1 MNRWRKVTVEPEGKG
16 AERILILC
24 VDRDDDIGVKAKVK
38 TPILGREEN
47 LKAAVSLALQ
57 VPEEAGANALFEAV
71 KIYDGLKD
79 KVGEDH
85 QIATIAG
92 SELRG
97 VEADRKLVAE
107 LTTVLKNFPANGV
120 VLVTDGF
127 TEETVLPLV
136 RSRVPVMSVRRITIK
151 HSNAIEE
158 TAAVFS
164 RYLKMLVENPRYSR
178 IVLGLPGILTIV
190 FGILWYFN
198 QLFYAGVAFLVIIGS
213 FLFVKG
219 FGFDRK
225 IRALYEGIRRYSP
238 PPLEKQIVGFSTVAG
253 VLLIGVGCYYSGA
266 AVANYLSTL
275 PDPPT
280 DFGQWLTLLPILLGL
295 FITKAITLIVIGICV
310 MLSGGVIRWFL
321 ERDTRFWRTLVVM
334 VVTAWSQQIIYQAA
348 QILINPG
355 RPYDELVF
363 TIIIGILLAA
373 ASSLVTH
380 LLHLRYA
387 HLFKEKESE
396 VAELKKS

>member
-1 MNRWRKVTVEPEGKG
+1 VESEGKG

-38 TPILGREEN
+38 TPLMGREEN

-57 VPEEAGANALFEAV
+57 DPEEAGANALFEAV
-71 KIYDGLKD
+71 RIYDGLRD
-79 KVGEDH
+79 RVGEDH

-107 LTTVLKNFPANGV
+107 LTTVLKSFPASGV

-151 HSNAIEE
+151 HSNVIEE

-164 RYLKMLVENPRYSR
+164 RYLKMLMENPHYSR

-198 QLFYAGVAFLVIIGS
+198 QIFYAGVAFLIIIGS
-213 FLFVKG
+213 SLFVKG
-219 FGFDRK
+219 FGVDKKVRT
-225 IRALYEGIRRYSP
+225 LYEGIRRYSP

-253 VLLIGVGCYYSGA
+253 VLLIGVGCYHGGA
-266 AVANYLSTL
+266 AVANNLISL
-275 PDPPT
+275 PNPPA
-280 DFGQWLTLLPILLGL
+280 DFGQWLTLLPILLGW
-295 FITKAITLIVIGICV
+295 FIAARASITLIVIGICV

-321 ERDTRFWRTLVVM
+321 ERDPRFWRTLVVM

-355 RPYDELVF
+355 RPYGDLVF

-373 ASSLVTH
+373 ASSLVAY

-396 VAELKKS
+396 IAELKKS

>member
-1 MNRWRKVTVEPEGKG
+1 MESGGKE
-16 AERILILC
+16 AERVLILC
-24 VDRDDDIGVKAKVK
+24 VDRDDDIGVKTKVK
-38 TPILGREEN
+38 TPLLGREEN

-57 VPEEAGANALFEAV
+57 DPEEAGANALFEAV
-71 KIYDGLKD
+71 RIYDGLKD
-79 KVGEDH
+79 KVGENH

-107 LTTVLKNFPANGV
+107 LTTVLKNFPASGV
-120 VLVTDGF
+120 VLVTEGF
-127 TEETVLPLV
+127 TDETVLPLV
-136 RSRVPVMSVRRITIK
+136 RSKVPVMSVRRVTMR

-164 RYLKMLVENPRYSR
+164 RYLKMLAENPHYSR

-198 QLFYAGVAFLVIIGS
+198 QLFYASVAFLIIIGS

-219 FGFDRK
+219 FGFDKKMRT
-225 IRALYEGIRRYSP
+225 LYEGIRRYSP
-238 PPLEKQIVGFSTVAG
+238 PPLEKQIIGFSTVAG
-253 VLLIGVGCYYSGA
+253 VLLIGVGCYHAGA
-266 AVANYLSTL
+266 AVADYLFRL
-275 PDPPT
+275 PNPPA
-280 DFGQWLTLLPILLGL
+280 DFGQWLALLPILLGW
-295 FITKAITLIVIGICV
+295 FIVRAVTLIVIGICV
-310 MLSGGVIRWFL
+310 MLSGGMIRWFL
-321 ERDTRFWRTLVVM
+321 ERDTRFWHTLVVM

-348 QILINPG
+348 QILINPE
-355 RPYDELVF
+355 RSYEDLVF

-373 ASSLVTH
+373 ASSLVVY
-380 LLHLRYA
+380 LLHLKYA

-396 VAELKKS
+396 VAEFKEG